1 MNPKTLT
8 AHFSNPF
15 DSLILGKQETEESNL
30 ITPLEILSKQF
41 GFNEFRFHQQQII
54 ESVLAKK
61 DTAVLMPTGGGKSL
75 CYQIPALIFDGL
87 TIVISPLIALMKDQ
101 VDGLR
106 LNGVAASFLNST
118 LSVSEQAEVISDIRS
133 QKLKI
138 LYIAPEK
145 IFINEQQFLNFLKPL
160 NISLFAIDEAHCISH
175 WGHDFR
181 PEYLQLAVLKKHFP
195 TVPIIALTATADELT
210 RKDILEKLNLQS
222 PKTFVSS
229 FNRANIYY
237 NVEPKRNWF
246 AYLLNYLNE
255 HKEDS
260 GIIYCL
266 SRASTESLADDLAEH
281 GFSAKPY
288 HAGLDKQTRDQHQ
301 ELFIKDK
308 VKIIVA
314 TIAFGLGIDKSN
326 VRYVF
331 HVDLPKNIESYYQE
345 TGRAGRDGIKSDAI
359 LFYGR
364 GDLVKLKRFCE
375 IENNQAQ
382 SRIMLEKL
390 NKLARLCE
398 TQTCRRKFMMNYF
411 GEEYPNYCGSCDVCL
426 SKYEKFDGTII
437 AQKAL
442 SAVARLDQRYGVNFV
457 IDFLRG
463 SKSEKIFD
471 WQMKLKT
478 YGVGAD
484 NSKDEWRQYLHDLIA
499 MGYLHQEE
507 GQYPILKL
515 TEKSKS
521 VLTGEEKV
529 MFVKTVTRT
538 EVAPKE
544 QPKEIELLSLLKL
557 LRNQLAE
564 SARVPAYLIFSDT
577 TLLELATYLPQ
588 NFSELKRISGFG
600 EIKLQ
605 RYGKTFLDEVLNYCK
620 KNNLKSRIVNKT
632 PKRQRK
638 STSFRTSEKIDTKM
652 ESLKLFKSGKSIPQI
667 AEARNLT
674 TSTIENHLAFYI
686 ESGEI
691 KINELVPPE
700 KQKEIEKALELH
712 GDLLLGV
719 LKNELGENFSYGE
732 IRAVINNLK
741 LES

>member
-1 MNPKTLT
+1 M
-8 AHFSNPF
+8 
-15 DSLILGKQETEESNL
+15 
-30 ITPLEILSKQF
+30 ITPKEILNKQF

-75 CYQIPALIFDGL
+75 CYQIPALLFDGL

-106 LNGVAASFLNST
+106 LNGVAAAFLNST
-118 LSVSEQAEVISDIRS
+118 LSANEQAQVMNNIRN
-133 QKLKI
+133 QQLKL
-138 LYIAPEK
+138 LFIAPEK

-160 NISLFAIDEAHCISH
+160 NVSLFAIDEAHCISQ

-195 TVPIIALTATADELT
+195 AVPIIALTATADELT

-222 PKTFVSS
+222 PKTFISS
-229 FNRANIYY
+229 FNRENIHYY
-237 NVEPKRNWF
+237 IEPKRNWF
-246 AYLLNYLNE
+246 EYLMKYLNE

-266 SRASTESLADDLAEH
+266 SRASTESLADDLTEN

-288 HAGLDKQTRDQHQ
+288 HAGLEKQLRDQHQ

-364 GDLVKLKRFCE
+364 GDLVKLKKFCE

-382 SRIMLEKL
+382 SKIMLDKL
-390 NKLARLCE
+390 NKMSRLCE

-426 SKYEKFDGTII
+426 SKYEKFDGTIV

-442 SAVARLDQRYGVNFV
+442 SSVARLDQRYGVNFV

-463 SKSEKIFD
+463 SKSEKILD

-484 NSKDEWRQYLHDLIA
+484 IGKEEWRQYLNDLIV
-499 MGYLHQEE
+499 MGYLDQEE
-507 GQYPILKL
+507 GQYPVLKL
-515 TEKSKS
+515 TGKSKL
-521 VLTGEEKV
+521 VLKGEEKV
-529 MFVKTVTRT
+529 MLVKSVTRK
-538 EVAPKE
+538 EVEQKE
-544 QPKEIELLSLLKL
+544 QHYEVELLSLLKI
-557 LRNQLAE
+557 LRNRLAE
-564 SARVPAYLIFSDT
+564 QAQVPAYIIFSDT
-577 TLLELATYLPQ
+577 TLIELAAYLPQ
-588 NFSELKRISGFG
+588 NFSELKKISGFG

-605 RYGKTFLDEVLNYCK
+605 RYGKVFLDVVLNYCK
-620 KNNLKSRIVNKT
+620 KNNLQSRILNKT

-638 STSFRTSEKIDTKM
+638 TGTSRLSEKSDTKM
-652 ESLKLFKSGKSIPQI
+652 ESFELFKSGKSVAEI
-667 AEARNLT
+667 AAIRNLAA
-674 TSTIENHLAFYI
+674 STIENHLAFYI
-686 ESGEI
+686 EKGKI
-691 KINELVPPE
+691 KVIELVSQE
-700 KQKEIEKALELH
+700 KIQQIEKAIQLH
-712 GDLLLGV
+712 GDLSLSV
-719 LKNELGENFSYGE
+719 LKNELGEEISYGE
-732 IRAVINNLK
+732 IRLVINHLK
-741 LES
+741 LGITDGKQ

>member
-1 MNPKTLT
+1 ML
-8 AHFSNPF
+8 
-15 DSLILGKQETEESNL
+15 
-30 ITPLEILSKQF
+30 TPLEVLNKQF

-75 CYQIPALIFDGL
+75 CYQIPALLFDGL

-118 LSVSEQAEVISDIRS
+118 LSANEQAQVLNDIRN
-133 QKLKI
+133 QQIKI

-160 NISLFAIDEAHCISH
+160 KISLFAIDEAHCISQ

-195 TVPIIALTATADELT
+195 DVPIIALTATADELT
-210 RKDILEKLNLQS
+210 RKDILEKLKLQS
-222 PKTFVSS
+222 PKTFISS
-229 FNRANIYY
+229 FNRENIHYY
-237 NVEPKRNWF
+237 IEPKRNWLP
-246 AYLLNYLNE
+246 YLLNYLKD

-266 SRASTESLADDLAEH
+266 SRASTESLADDLVEY

-288 HAGLDKQTRDQHQ
+288 HAGLEKQTRDQHQ

-345 TGRAGRDGIKSDAI
+345 TGRAGRDGIKSNAI

-364 GDLVKLKRFCE
+364 GDLVKLKKFCE
-375 IENNQAQ
+375 IENNPAQ
-382 SRIMLEKL
+382 SKIMLEKL
-390 NKLARLCE
+390 NKMARLCE

-463 SKSEKIFD
+463 SKSEKIMD
-471 WQMKLKT
+471 WQMQLKT

-484 NSKDEWRQYLHDLIA
+484 TGKEEWRQYLHDLIV

-507 GQYPILKL
+507 GQYPVLKL
-515 TEKSKS
+515 TEKSKA
-521 VLTGEEKV
+521 VLKGEEKV
-529 MFVKTVTRT
+529 TFVKTVARK
-538 EVAPKE
+538 EVEQKE
-544 QPKEIELLSLLKL
+544 QPYEVELFSLLKN
-557 LRNQLAE
+557 LRNRLAE
-564 SARVPAYLIFSDT
+564 EARVPAYVIFSDT

-588 NFSELKRISGFG
+588 DFSDLTKISGFG

-605 RYGKTFLDEVLNYCK
+605 RYGKVFLDEVVDFCK
-620 KNNLKSRIVNKT
+620 KNKLPSRIVNKF

-638 STSFRTSEKIDTKM
+638 GRSLRTSERSDTKL
-652 ESLKLFKSGKSIPQI
+652 ESFELFRRGKTI
-667 AEARNLT
+667 AEIAALRDLS
-674 TSTIENHLAFYI
+674 TSTIENHLAHYI

-691 KINELVPPE
+691 EINELVKPE
-700 KQKEIEKALELH
+700 KIEQIEQAIQLH

-719 LKNELGENFSYGE
+719 LKTELGENVSYGE
-732 IRAVINNLK
+732 IRAVINYLK
-741 LES
+741 LKNA

>member
-1 MNPKTLT
+1 MK
-8 AHFSNPF
+8 
-15 DSLILGKQETEESNL
+15 
-30 ITPLEILSKQF
+30 TPLEILNKQF
-41 GFNEFRFHQQQII
+41 GFNEFRFHQDQII

-75 CYQIPALIFDGL
+75 CYQIPALLFDGL

-118 LSVSEQAEVISDIRS
+118 LSVNEQAEVMSDIRN
-133 QKLKI
+133 QQIKI

-195 TVPIIALTATADELT
+195 DVPIIALTATADELT
-210 RKDILEKLNLQS
+210 RKDILEKLKLQS
-222 PKTFVSS
+222 PKIFISS
-229 FNRANIYY
+229 FNRENIHYY
-237 NVEPKRNWF
+237 VESKQNWF
-246 AYLLNYLNE
+246 PYLVDYLKK

-260 GIIYCL
+260 GIIYRL
-266 SRASTESLADDLAEH
+266 TRASTESLAVDLSEL

-288 HAGLDKQTRDQHQ
+288 HAGLEKQTRDLHQ

-326 VRYVF
+326 VRFVF

-359 LFYGR
+359 LFYSR
-364 GDLVKLKRFCE
+364 GDLVKLKKFCE
-375 IENNQAQ
+375 IENNPAQ
-382 SRIMLEKL
+382 SKIMLEKL
-390 NKLARLCE
+390 NKMARFCE

-426 SKYEKFDGTII
+426 SKYEKFDGTIV

-442 SAVARLDQRYGVNFV
+442 SAVARLDQMYGVNFV
-457 IDFLRG
+457 VDFLRG
-463 SKSEKIFD
+463 SKSEKILP
-471 WQMKLKT
+471 WQTKLKT
-478 YGVGAD
+478 YGVGSD
-484 NSKDEWRQYLHDLIA
+484 KSKDEWRQYLNDFIV
-499 MGYLHQEE
+499 MGYLLQEE

-515 TEKSKS
+515 TEKSRA
-521 VLTGEEKV
+521 VLKGEETV
-529 MFVKTVTRT
+529 ILVKTVTRK
-538 EVAPKE
+538 EAEHKE
-544 QPKEIELLSLLKL
+544 QPYEIELFSHLKN
-557 LRNQLAE
+557 LRNHLAE
-564 SARVPAYLIFSDT
+564 EARVPAYIIFSDT

-588 NFSELKRISGFG
+588 DFSELAKISGFG

-605 RYGKTFLDEVLNYCK
+605 RYGKVFLDEVVDYCR
-620 KNNLKSRIVNKT
+620 KSDLPSRVMNKF
-632 PKRQRK
+632 PKRLRK
-638 STSFRTSEKIDTKM
+638 PRSPRASERTDTKL
-652 ESLKLFKSGKSIPQI
+652 ESFELFRSGKSVTEI
-667 AEARNLT
+667 AAIRNLT
-674 TSTIENHLAFYI
+674 TSTIENHLAHYI
-686 ESGEI
+686 ETGEI
-691 KINELVPPE
+691 GINELVTPE
-700 KQKEIEKALELH
+700 KIGQIEKAIQLH
-712 GDLLLGV
+712 GDLLPGL
-719 LKNELGENFSYGE
+719 LKNELGENISYGE
-732 IRAVINNLK
+732 IRAVINYLK
-741 LES
+741 LKNA

>member
-1 MNPKTLT
+1 ML
-8 AHFSNPF
+8 
-15 DSLILGKQETEESNL
+15 
-30 ITPLEILSKQF
+30 TPLEVLNKQF

-75 CYQIPALIFDGL
+75 CYQIPALLFDGL

-118 LSVSEQAEVISDIRS
+118 LSANEQTQIMNDIRN
-133 QKLKI
+133 QQIKI

-160 NISLFAIDEAHCISH
+160 NISLFAIDEAHCISQ

-195 TVPIIALTATADELT
+195 GVPIIALTATADELT
-210 RKDILEKLNLQS
+210 RKDILEKLKLQS
-222 PKTFVSS
+222 PKIFISS
-229 FNRANIYY
+229 FNRENIHYY
-237 NVEPKRNWF
+237 IEPKRNWLP
-246 AYLLNYLNE
+246 YLLNYLKE
-255 HKEDS
+255 HKEES

-266 SRASTESLADDLAEH
+266 SRASTESLAHDLVEY

-288 HAGLDKQTRDQHQ
+288 HAGLEKQIRDQHQ

-364 GDLVKLKRFCE
+364 GDLVKLKKFCE
-375 IENNQAQ
+375 IENNPAQ
-382 SRIMLEKL
+382 SKIMLEKL
-390 NKLARLCE
+390 NKMARLCE

-442 SAVARLDQRYGVNFV
+442 SAVTRLDQRYGVNFV

-463 SKSEKIFD
+463 SKSEKIMD
-471 WQMKLKT
+471 WQMRLKT

-484 NSKDEWRQYLHDLIA
+484 TGKEEWRQYLNDLIV
-499 MGYLHQEE
+499 MGYLHQDE
-507 GQYPILKL
+507 GQYPVLKL
-515 TEKSKS
+515 TDKSKA
-521 VLTGEEKV
+521 VLKGEEKV
-529 MFVKTVTRT
+529 TFIKTVSRQ
-538 EVAPKE
+538 EVQQKE
-544 QPKEIELLSLLKL
+544 QPYEVELFSLLKN
-557 LRNQLAE
+557 LRNRLAE
-564 SARVPAYLIFSDT
+564 EARVPAYVIFSDT

-588 NFSELKRISGFG
+588 DISELTKISGFG
-600 EIKLQ
+600 EIKVQ
-605 RYGKTFLDEVLNYCK
+605 RYGKLFLDEVIDFCK
-620 KNNLKSRIVNKT
+620 KNKLPSRIMNKF

-638 STSFRTSEKIDTKM
+638 TRSPRASERSDTKL
-652 ESLKLFKSGKSIPQI
+652 ESFELFRSGKSIPEI
-667 AEARNLT
+667 ASLRNLS
-674 TSTIENHLAFYI
+674 TSTIENHLAHYI
-686 ESGEI
+686 ETGEI
-691 KINELVPPE
+691 EIKELVKPE
-700 KQKEIEKALELH
+700 KIEQIEKAIQLH

-719 LKNELGENFSYGE
+719 LKNELGENVSYGE
-732 IRAVINNLK
+732 IRAVISYLK
-741 LES
+741 LKG

>member
-1 MNPKTLT
+1 M
-8 AHFSNPF
+8 
-15 DSLILGKQETEESNL
+15 DQELNKSKM
-30 ITPLEILSKQF
+30 ITPLEVLNKQF
-41 GFNEFRFHQQQII
+41 GFDEFRFHQQQII

-75 CYQIPALIFDGL
+75 CYQIPALLFDGL

-106 LNGVAASFLNST
+106 LNGVAAAFLNST
-118 LSVSEQAEVISDIRS
+118 LSANEQAQVMNDIRN
-133 QKLKI
+133 QQIKL
-138 LYIAPEK
+138 LFIAPEK

-160 NISLFAIDEAHCISH
+160 NISLFAIDEAHCISQ

-195 TVPIIALTATADELT
+195 GVPIIALTATADELT

-222 PKTFVSS
+222 PKTFISS

-237 NVEPKRNWF
+237 YIEPKRNWF
-246 AYLLNYLNE
+246 AYLLNYLKK

-266 SRASTESLADDLAEH
+266 SRASTESLANDLTEN

-288 HAGLDKQTRDQHQ
+288 HAGLEKQLRDQHQ
-301 ELFIKDK
+301 DLFIKDK

-326 VRYVF
+326 VRFVF

-364 GDLVKLKRFCE
+364 GDLVKLKKFCE
-375 IENNQAQ
+375 IENNPAQ
-382 SRIMLEKL
+382 SKIMLEKL
-390 NKLARLCE
+390 NKMARLCE

-426 SKYEKFDGTII
+426 SKYEKFDGTIV

-463 SKSEKIFD
+463 SKSEKIMD
-471 WQMKLKT
+471 WQMQLKT
-478 YGVGAD
+478 YGVGSD
-484 NSKDEWRQYLHDLIA
+484 YSKEEWRQYLNDLIV

-515 TEKSKS
+515 TEKSKA
-521 VLTGEEKV
+521 VLKGEEKV
-529 MFVKTVTRT
+529 MLIKTVVRK
-538 EVAPKE
+538 EVEHKE
-544 QPKEIELLSLLKL
+544 LHYEVELLSLLKN
-557 LRNQLAE
+557 LRNRFAE
-564 SARVPAYLIFSDT
+564 SAHVPAYLIFSDT
-577 TLLELATYLPQ
+577 TLIELAMYLPQ
-588 NFSELKRISGFG
+588 NFSELKKISGFG

-605 RYGKTFLDEVLNYCK
+605 RYGKTFLDVVLNYCK
-620 KNNLKSRIVNKT
+620 KNNLQSRIQDKT

-638 STSFRTSEKIDTKM
+638 TGSVRSSEKSDTKM
-652 ESLKLFKSGKSIPQI
+652 ESFELFKSGKSVTEI
-667 AEARNLT
+667 AAFRNLT
-674 TSTIENHLAFYI
+674 ASTIENHLAFFV
-686 ESGEI
+686 EI
-691 KINELVPPE
+691 GKIKVNELVTPE
-700 KQKEIEKALELH
+700 KMGQIEKAIHLH
-712 GDLLLGV
+712 GDLSLGV
-719 LKNELGENFSYGE
+719 LKNELGEDISYGE
-732 IRAVINNLK
+732 IRAVINYLK
-741 LES
+741 LGFGN

>member
-1 MNPKTLT
+1 M
-8 AHFSNPF
+8 S
-15 DSLILGKQETEESNL
+15 
-30 ITPLEILSKQF
+30 TPLDVLNKQF
-41 GFNEFRFHQQQII
+41 GFSEFRFHQQKII

-75 CYQIPALIFDGL
+75 CYQIPALLFDGL

-118 LSVSEQAEVISDIRS
+118 LSVNEQAQVMNDIRN
-133 QKLKI
+133 QQIKI

-160 NISLFAIDEAHCISH
+160 NISLFAIDEAHCISQ

-195 TVPIIALTATADELT
+195 EVPIIALTATADELT
-210 RKDILEKLNLQS
+210 RKDILEKLKLQS
-222 PKTFVSS
+222 PKIFISS
-229 FNRANIYY
+229 FNRENIHYY
-237 NVEPKRNWF
+237 IEPKRNWLP
-246 AYLLNYLNE
+246 YLLNYLKE

-266 SRASTESLADDLAEH
+266 SRASTESLADDLMEY

-288 HAGLDKQTRDQHQ
+288 HAGLEKQQRDLHQ
-301 ELFIKDK
+301 DLFIKDK

-364 GDLVKLKRFCE
+364 GDLVKLKKFCE
-375 IENNQAQ
+375 IENNPAQ
-382 SRIMLEKL
+382 SKIMLEKL
-390 NKLARLCE
+390 NKMARLCE

-411 GEEYPNYCGSCDVCL
+411 GEEYPDYCGSCDVCL

-463 SKSEKIFD
+463 SKSEKIMD
-471 WQMKLKT
+471 WQMQLKT

-484 NSKDEWRQYLHDLIA
+484 TGKEEWRQYLNDLIV

-507 GQYPILKL
+507 GQYPVLKL
-515 TEKSKS
+515 TEKSRA
-521 VLTGEEKV
+521 VLKGEEKV
-529 MFVKTVTRT
+529 TFVKTITRK
-538 EVAPKE
+538 EVEQKE
-544 QPKEIELLSLLKL
+544 LPYEVELFSLLKI
-557 LRNQLAE
+557 LRNRLAE
-564 SARVPAYLIFSDT
+564 EARVPSYIIFSDT

-588 NFSELKRISGFG
+588 DFSELTKISGFG

-605 RYGKTFLDEVLNYCK
+605 RYGKMFLDEVVDFCK
-620 KNNLKSRIVNKT
+620 KNKLPSRIMNKF

-638 STSFRTSEKIDTKM
+638 TRSPRTSERSDTKL
-652 ESLKLFKSGKSIPQI
+652 ESFELFRSGKSITEI
-667 AEARNLT
+667 ATLRNLSA
-674 TSTIENHLAFYI
+674 STIENHLAHYI

-691 KINELVPPE
+691 EIDELVTPE
-700 KQKEIEKALELH
+700 KIEQIEKAIQLH
-712 GDLLLGV
+712 GDLSLGV
-719 LKNELGENFSYGE
+719 LKNELGEDVSYGE
-732 IRAVINNLK
+732 IRAVISFIK
-741 LES
+741 LNGSK

>member
-1 MNPKTLT
+1 M
-8 AHFSNPF
+8 
-15 DSLILGKQETEESNL
+15 
-30 ITPLEILSKQF
+30 ITPKEILNKQF

-75 CYQIPALIFDGL
+75 CYQIPALLFDGL

-106 LNGVAASFLNST
+106 LNGVAAAFLNST
-118 LSVSEQAEVISDIRS
+118 LSANEQAQVMNDIRN
-133 QKLKI
+133 QQLKL
-138 LYIAPEK
+138 LFIAPEK

-160 NISLFAIDEAHCISH
+160 NVSLFAIDEAHCISQ

-181 PEYLQLAVLKKHFP
+181 PEYLQLAVLKKYFP
-195 TVPIIALTATADELT
+195 AVPIIALTATADELT

-222 PKTFVSS
+222 PKTFISS
-229 FNRANIYY
+229 FNRENIHYY
-237 NVEPKRNWF
+237 IEPKRNWF
-246 AYLLNYLNE
+246 AYLLKYLNE

-266 SRASTESLADDLAEH
+266 SRASTESLADDLIEN

-288 HAGLDKQTRDQHQ
+288 HAGLEKQLRDQHQ

-345 TGRAGRDGIKSDAI
+345 TGRAGRDAIKSDAI

-375 IENNQAQ
+375 IENNPAQ
-382 SRIMLEKL
+382 SKIMLDKL
-390 NKLARLCE
+390 NKMSRLCE

-426 SKYEKFDGTII
+426 SKYEKFDGTIV

-442 SAVARLDQRYGVNFV
+442 STVARLDQRYGVNFV

-463 SKSEKIFD
+463 SKSEKILD

-484 NSKDEWRQYLHDLIA
+484 IGKEEWRQYLNDLIV
-499 MGYLHQEE
+499 MGYLDQEE
-507 GQYPILKL
+507 GQYPVLKL
-515 TEKSKS
+515 TGKSKL
-521 VLTGEEKV
+521 VLKGEEKV
-529 MFVKTVTRT
+529 MLVKSVTRK
-538 EVAPKE
+538 EVEQKE
-544 QPKEIELLSLLKL
+544 QHYEVELLSLLKI
-557 LRNQLAE
+557 LRNRLAE
-564 SARVPAYLIFSDT
+564 QAQVPAYIIFSDT
-577 TLLELATYLPQ
+577 TLIELAAYLPQ
-588 NFSELKRISGFG
+588 NFSELKKISGFG

-605 RYGKTFLDEVLNYCK
+605 RYGKVFLDVVLNYCK
-620 KNNLKSRIVNKT
+620 KNNLQSRILNKT

-638 STSFRTSEKIDTKM
+638 TGASRSSEKSDTKM
-652 ESLKLFKSGKSIPQI
+652 ESLELFKSGKSVAEI
-667 AEARNLT
+667 AAIRNLAA
-674 TSTIENHLAFYI
+674 STIENHLAFYI
-686 ESGEI
+686 EKGKI
-691 KINELVPPE
+691 KVIELVSQE
-700 KQKEIEKALELH
+700 KIQQIEKAIQLH
-712 GDLLLGV
+712 GDLSLSV
-719 LKNELGENFSYGE
+719 LKNELGEEISYGE
-732 IRAVINNLK
+732 IRLVINHLK
-741 LES
+741 LGITDGKQ

>member
-1 MNPKTLT
+1 ML
-8 AHFSNPF
+8 
-15 DSLILGKQETEESNL
+15 
-30 ITPLEILSKQF
+30 TPLEVLNKQF
-41 GFNEFRFHQQQII
+41 GYNEFRFHQQQII

-75 CYQIPALIFDGL
+75 CYQIPALLFDGL

-106 LNGVAASFLNST
+106 LNGVNAAFLNST
-118 LSVSEQAEVISDIRS
+118 LSANEQTQIINDIRN
-133 QKLKI
+133 KHIKI

-160 NISLFAIDEAHCISH
+160 NISLFAIDEAHCISQ

-195 TVPIIALTATADELT
+195 DVPIIALTATADELT
-210 RKDILEKLNLQS
+210 RKDILEKLKLRS
-222 PKTFVSS
+222 PRTFISS
-229 FNRANIYY
+229 FNRENIHYY
-237 NVEPKRNWF
+237 IEPKRNWLN
-246 AYLLNYLNE
+246 YLLNYLNE

-266 SRASTESLADDLAEH
+266 SRASTETLADDLVNY

-288 HAGLDKQTRDQHQ
+288 HAGLEKQIRDEHQ

-359 LFYGR
+359 LFFGR
-364 GDLVKLKRFCE
+364 GDLVKLKKFCE
-375 IENNQAQ
+375 IENNPAQ
-382 SRIMLEKL
+382 SKIMLQKL
-390 NKLARLCE
+390 NKMAQLCE
-398 TQTCRRKFMMNYF
+398 TQTCRRKFLMNYF

-463 SKSEKIFD
+463 SKSEKITD
-471 WQMKLKT
+471 WQMQLKT

-484 NSKDEWRQYLHDLIA
+484 TGKDDWRQYFNDLIV
-499 MGYLHQEE
+499 MGYLRQEE
-507 GQYPILKL
+507 GQFPVLKL
-515 TEKSKS
+515 TEKSKA
-521 VLTGEEKV
+521 VLKGEEKV
-529 MFVKTVTRT
+529 MFVKTVERKAA
-538 EVAPKE
+538 EQKE
-544 QPKEIELLSLLKL
+544 QPHEVELLSLLKN
-557 LRNQLAE
+557 LRNRLAE
-564 SARVPAYLIFSDT
+564 EARVPAYIIFSDT
-577 TLLELATYLPQ
+577 TLLELATYLPLD
-588 NFSELKRISGFG
+588 FSELKKISGFG

-605 RYGKTFLDEVLNYCK
+605 RYGKMFLKEVVDYCK
-620 KNNLKSRIVNKT
+620 KNNLSSRIQNKS

-638 STSFRTSEKIDTKM
+638 ARASLASQRADTKL
-652 ESLKLFKSGKSIPQI
+652 ESFELFKSGKSINDI
-667 AEARNLT
+667 AASRNLT
-674 TSTIENHLAFYI
+674 VSTIENHLAHYI
-686 ESGEI
+686 TTGELS
-691 KINELVPPE
+691 INQLVPPE
-700 KQKEIEKALELH
+700 KIKQIEKAIQLH
-712 GDLLLGV
+712 GDLLTGL

-732 IRAVINNLK
+732 IRAVINHLK
-741 LES
+741 QNENFK

>member
-1 MNPKTLT
+1 M
-8 AHFSNPF
+8 
-15 DSLILGKQETEESNL
+15 DQELNKSKM
-30 ITPLEILSKQF
+30 ITPLEVLNKQF
-41 GFNEFRFHQQQII
+41 GFDEFRFHQQQII

-75 CYQIPALIFDGL
+75 CYQIPALLFDGL

-106 LNGVAASFLNST
+106 LNGVAAAFLNST
-118 LSVSEQAEVISDIRS
+118 LSANEHTQVMNDIRN
-133 QKLKI
+133 QQIKL
-138 LYIAPEK
+138 LFIAPEK

-160 NISLFAIDEAHCISH
+160 NISLFAIDEAHCISQ

-181 PEYLQLAVLKKHFP
+181 PEYLQLAVLKKYFP
-195 TVPIIALTATADELT
+195 KVPIIALTATADELT

-222 PKTFVSS
+222 PKTFISS

-237 NVEPKRNWF
+237 YIEPKRNWF
-246 AYLLNYLNE
+246 AYLLNYLKK

-266 SRASTESLADDLAEH
+266 SRASTESLANDLTEN

-288 HAGLDKQTRDQHQ
+288 HAGLEKQLRDQHQ
-301 ELFIKDK
+301 DLFIKDK

-364 GDLVKLKRFCE
+364 GDLLKLKKFCE
-375 IENNQAQ
+375 IENNPAQ
-382 SRIMLEKL
+382 SKIMLEKL
-390 NKLARLCE
+390 NKMARLCE

-426 SKYEKFDGTII
+426 SKYEKFDGTIV

-463 SKSEKIFD
+463 SKSEKIMD
-471 WQMKLKT
+471 WQMQLKT
-478 YGVGAD
+478 YGVGSD
-484 NSKDEWRQYLHDLIA
+484 YSKDEWRQYLNDLIV

-515 TEKSKS
+515 TEKSKA
-521 VLTGEEKV
+521 VLKGEENV
-529 MFVKTVTRT
+529 MLIKTVVRK
-538 EVAPKE
+538 EVEHKE
-544 QPKEIELLSLLKL
+544 LHYEVELLSLLKN
-557 LRNQLAE
+557 LRNRFAE
-564 SARVPAYLIFSDT
+564 SAHVPAYLIFSDT
-577 TLLELATYLPQ
+577 TLIELAMYLPQ
-588 NFSELKRISGFG
+588 NFSELKKISGFG

-605 RYGKTFLDEVLNYCK
+605 RYGKTFLDVVLNYCK
-620 KNNLKSRIVNKT
+620 KNNLQSRIQDKT

-638 STSFRTSEKIDTKM
+638 TGSVRSAEKPDTKM
-652 ESLKLFKSGKSIPQI
+652 ESFELFKSGKSVAEI
-667 AEARNLT
+667 AVLRNLVA
-674 TSTIENHLAFYI
+674 STIENHLAFYV
-686 ESGEI
+686 EMG
-691 KINELVPPE
+691 KITVDELVTPE
-700 KQKEIEKALELH
+700 KMGQIEKAIQLH
-712 GDLLLGV
+712 GDLSLGV
-719 LKNELGENFSYGE
+719 LKNELGEDISYGE
-732 IRAVINNLK
+732 IRAVINYLK
-741 LES
+741 LGFGN

>member
-1 MNPKTLT
+1 M
-8 AHFSNPF
+8 
-15 DSLILGKQETEESNL
+15 DQELNKSKM
-30 ITPLEILSKQF
+30 ITPLEVLNKQF
-41 GFNEFRFHQQQII
+41 GFDEFRFHQQQII

-75 CYQIPALIFDGL
+75 CYQIPALLFDGL

-106 LNGVAASFLNST
+106 LNGVAAAFLNST
-118 LSVSEQAEVISDIRS
+118 LSANEQAQVMNDIRN
-133 QKLKI
+133 QQIKL
-138 LYIAPEK
+138 LFIAPEK

-160 NISLFAIDEAHCISH
+160 NISLFAIDEAHCISQ

-195 TVPIIALTATADELT
+195 GVPIIALTATADELT

-222 PKTFVSS
+222 PKTFISS

-237 NVEPKRNWF
+237 YIEPKRNWF
-246 AYLLNYLNE
+246 AYLLNYLKK

-266 SRASTESLADDLAEH
+266 SRASTESLANDLTEN

-288 HAGLDKQTRDQHQ
+288 HAGLEKQLRDQHQ
-301 ELFIKDK
+301 DLFIKDK

-326 VRYVF
+326 VRFVF

-364 GDLVKLKRFCE
+364 GDLVKLKKFCE
-375 IENNQAQ
+375 IENNPAQ
-382 SRIMLEKL
+382 SKIMLEKL
-390 NKLARLCE
+390 NKMARLCE

-426 SKYEKFDGTII
+426 SKYEKFDGTIV

-463 SKSEKIFD
+463 SKSEKIMD
-471 WQMKLKT
+471 WQMQLKT
-478 YGVGAD
+478 YGVGSD
-484 NSKDEWRQYLHDLIA
+484 YSKDEWRQYLNDLIV

-515 TEKSKS
+515 TEKSKA
-521 VLTGEEKV
+521 VLKGEEKV
-529 MFVKTVTRT
+529 MLIKTVVRK
-538 EVAPKE
+538 EVEHKE
-544 QPKEIELLSLLKL
+544 LHYEVELLSLLKN
-557 LRNQLAE
+557 LRNRFAE
-564 SARVPAYLIFSDT
+564 SAHVPAYLIFSDT
-577 TLLELATYLPQ
+577 TLIELAMYLPQ
-588 NFSELKRISGFG
+588 NFSELKKISGFG

-605 RYGKTFLDEVLNYCK
+605 RYGKTFLDVVLNYCK
-620 KNNLKSRIVNKT
+620 KNNLQSRIQDKT

-638 STSFRTSEKIDTKM
+638 TGSVRSSEKSDTKM
-652 ESLKLFKSGKSIPQI
+652 ESFELFKSGKSVTEI
-667 AEARNLT
+667 AAFRNLT
-674 TSTIENHLAFYI
+674 ASTIENHLAFFV
-686 ESGEI
+686 EI
-691 KINELVPPE
+691 GKIKVNELVTPE
-700 KQKEIEKALELH
+700 KMGQIEKAIHLH
-712 GDLLLGV
+712 GDLSLGV
-719 LKNELGENFSYGE
+719 LKNELGEDISYGE
-732 IRAVINNLK
+732 IRAVINYLK
-741 LES
+741 LGFGN

>member
-1 MNPKTLT
+1 MKT
-8 AHFSNPF
+8 P
-15 DSLILGKQETEESNL
+15 I
-30 ITPLEILSKQF
+30 EILNKQF
-41 GFNEFRFHQQQII
+41 GFKEFRFHQQQII
-54 ESVLAKK
+54 ETVLAKK

-75 CYQIPALIFDGL
+75 CYQIPALLFDGL

-106 LNGVAASFLNST
+106 LYGVAAAFLNST
-118 LSVSEQAEVISDIRS
+118 LSANEHAQVMNDIRN
-133 QKLKI
+133 QQIKL
-138 LYIAPEK
+138 LFIAPEK

-160 NISLFAIDEAHCISH
+160 NISLFAIDEAHCISQ

-195 TVPIIALTATADELT
+195 AVPIIALTATADELT

-222 PKTFVSS
+222 PKTFISS
-229 FNRANIYY
+229 FNRENIHYY
-237 NVEPKRNWF
+237 IEPKRNWF
-246 AYLLNYLNE
+246 AYLLNYLKD

-266 SRASTESLADDLAEH
+266 SRASTERLAEDLTEN

-288 HAGLDKQTRDQHQ
+288 HAGLEKQIRDLHQ

-345 TGRAGRDGIKSDAI
+345 TGRAGRDQIKSDAI

-375 IENNQAQ
+375 IENNPAQ
-382 SRIMLEKL
+382 SKIMLDKL
-390 NKLARLCE
+390 NKMARLCE

-426 SKYEKFDGTII
+426 SKYEKFDGTIV

-442 SAVARLDQRYGVNFV
+442 SAVSRLDQRYGVNFV

-484 NSKDEWRQYLHDLIA
+484 VSKEEWRQYLNDLIV

-507 GQYPILKL
+507 GQYPVLKL
-515 TEKSKS
+515 TERSKA
-521 VLTGEEKV
+521 VLKGEEKV
-529 MFVKTVTRT
+529 MLVKSVTRK
-538 EVAPKE
+538 EVEHKE
-544 QPKEIELLSLLKL
+544 QPYEVELLSLLKI
-557 LRNQLAE
+557 LRNRLAE
-564 SARVPAYLIFSDT
+564 QAQVPAYIIFSDT
-577 TLLELATYLPQ
+577 TLIELAAYLPQ
-588 NFSELKRISGFG
+588 NMSELEKISGFG

-605 RYGKTFLDEVLNYCK
+605 RYGKVFLDEVLNYSK
-620 KNNLKSRIVNKT
+620 KNNLQSRIMNKT

-638 STSFRTSEKIDTKM
+638 AGTSRSPQNSDTKL
-652 ESLKLFKSGKSIPQI
+652 ESLELFKSGKSVAEI
-667 AEARNLT
+667 AALRNLAA
-674 TSTIENHLAFYI
+674 STIESHLTFFI
-686 ESGEI
+686 DVG
-691 KINELVPPE
+691 KLKVNELVSKE
-700 KQKEIEKALELH
+700 KMQRIEKAIQLH
-712 GDLLLGV
+712 GDLSLTT
-719 LKNELGENFSYGE
+719 LKNELDETISYGE
-732 IRAVINNLK
+732 IRAVISHLK
-741 LES
+741 LGIPLKLDRLDS

>member
-1 MNPKTLT
+1 M
-8 AHFSNPF
+8 
-15 DSLILGKQETEESNL
+15 
-30 ITPLEILSKQF
+30 ITPKEILNKQF

-75 CYQIPALIFDGL
+75 CYQIPALLFDGL

-106 LNGVAASFLNST
+106 LNGVAAAFLNST
-118 LSVSEQAEVISDIRS
+118 LSANEQAQVMNNIRN
-133 QKLKI
+133 QQLKL
-138 LYIAPEK
+138 LFIAPEK

-160 NISLFAIDEAHCISH
+160 NVSLFAIDEAHCISQ

-195 TVPIIALTATADELT
+195 AVPIIALTATADELT

-222 PKTFVSS
+222 PKTFISS
-229 FNRANIYY
+229 FNRENIHYY
-237 NVEPKRNWF
+237 IEPKRNWF
-246 AYLLNYLNE
+246 AYLLKYLNE

-266 SRASTESLADDLAEH
+266 SRASTESLADDLTEN

-288 HAGLDKQTRDQHQ
+288 HAGLEKQLRDQHQ

-345 TGRAGRDGIKSDAI
+345 TGRAGRDAIKSDAI

-364 GDLVKLKRFCE
+364 GDLVKLKKFCE
-375 IENNQAQ
+375 IENNPAQ
-382 SRIMLEKL
+382 SKIMLDKL
-390 NKLARLCE
+390 NKMSRLCE

-426 SKYEKFDGTII
+426 SKYEKFDGTIV

-442 SAVARLDQRYGVNFV
+442 STVARLDQRYGVNFV

-463 SKSEKIFD
+463 SKSEKILD

-484 NSKDEWRQYLHDLIA
+484 IGKEEWRQYLNDLIV
-499 MGYLHQEE
+499 MGYLDQEK
-507 GQYPILKL
+507 GQYPVLKL
-515 TEKSKS
+515 TGKSKL
-521 VLTGEEKV
+521 VLKGEEKV
-529 MFVKTVTRT
+529 ILVKSVTRK
-538 EVAPKE
+538 EVEQKE
-544 QPKEIELLSLLKL
+544 QHYEVELLSLLKI
-557 LRNQLAE
+557 LRNRLAE
-564 SARVPAYLIFSDT
+564 QAQVPAYIIFSDT
-577 TLLELATYLPQ
+577 TLIELAEYLPQ
-588 NFSELKRISGFG
+588 NFSELKKISGFG

-605 RYGKTFLDEVLNYCK
+605 RYGKVFLDVVLNYCK
-620 KNNLKSRIVNKT
+620 KNNLQSRILNKT

-638 STSFRTSEKIDTKM
+638 TGASRSPEKSETKM
-652 ESLKLFKSGKSIPQI
+652 ETFELFKSGKSVAEI
-667 AEARNLT
+667 AAIRNLAA
-674 TSTIENHLAFYI
+674 STIENHLAFYI
-686 ESGEI
+686 EKGKI
-691 KINELVPPE
+691 KVIELVSQE
-700 KQKEIEKALELH
+700 KIQQIEKAIQLH
-712 GDLLLGV
+712 GDLSLSV
-719 LKNELGENFSYGE
+719 LKNELGEKISYGE
-732 IRAVINNLK
+732 IRLVINHLK
-741 LES
+741 LGITDGKQ

>member
-1 MNPKTLT
+1 M
-8 AHFSNPF
+8 
-15 DSLILGKQETEESNL
+15 
-30 ITPLEILSKQF
+30 ITPLEVLNKQF
-41 GFNEFRFHQQQII
+41 GFDEFRFHQQQII

-75 CYQIPALIFDGL
+75 CYQIPALLFDGL

-106 LNGVAASFLNST
+106 LNGVAAAFLNST
-118 LSVSEQAEVISDIRS
+118 LSANEQAQVMNDIRN
-133 QKLKI
+133 QQIKL
-138 LYIAPEK
+138 LFIAPEK

-160 NISLFAIDEAHCISH
+160 NISLFAIDEAHCISQ

-195 TVPIIALTATADELT
+195 GVPIIALTATADELT

-222 PKTFVSS
+222 PKTFISS

-237 NVEPKRNWF
+237 YIEPKRNWF
-246 AYLLNYLNE
+246 AYLLNYLKK

-266 SRASTESLADDLAEH
+266 SRASTESLANDLTEN

-288 HAGLDKQTRDQHQ
+288 HAGLEKQLRDQHQ
-301 ELFIKDK
+301 DLFIKDK

-326 VRYVF
+326 VRFVF

-364 GDLVKLKRFCE
+364 GDLVKLKKFCE
-375 IENNQAQ
+375 IENNPAQ
-382 SRIMLEKL
+382 SKIMLEKL
-390 NKLARLCE
+390 NKMARLCE

-426 SKYEKFDGTII
+426 SKYEKFDGTIV

-463 SKSEKIFD
+463 SKSEKIMD
-471 WQMKLKT
+471 WQMQLKT
-478 YGVGAD
+478 YGVGSD
-484 NSKDEWRQYLHDLIA
+484 YSKEEWRQYLNDLIV

-515 TEKSKS
+515 TEKSKA
-521 VLTGEEKV
+521 VLKGEEKV
-529 MFVKTVTRT
+529 MLIKTVVRK
-538 EVAPKE
+538 EVEHKE
-544 QPKEIELLSLLKL
+544 LHYEVELLSLLKN
-557 LRNQLAE
+557 LRNRFAE
-564 SARVPAYLIFSDT
+564 SAHVPAYLIFSDT
-577 TLLELATYLPQ
+577 TLIELAMYLPQ
-588 NFSELKRISGFG
+588 NFSELKKISGFG

-605 RYGKTFLDEVLNYCK
+605 RYGKTFLDVVLNYCK
-620 KNNLKSRIVNKT
+620 KNNLQSRIQDKT

-638 STSFRTSEKIDTKM
+638 TGSVRSSEKSDTKM
-652 ESLKLFKSGKSIPQI
+652 ESFELFKSGKSVTEI
-667 AEARNLT
+667 AAFRNLT
-674 TSTIENHLAFYI
+674 ASTIENHLAFFV
-686 ESGEI
+686 EI
-691 KINELVPPE
+691 GKIKVNELVTPE
-700 KQKEIEKALELH
+700 KMGQIEKAIHLH
-712 GDLLLGV
+712 GDLSLGV
-719 LKNELGENFSYGE
+719 LKNELGEDISYGE
-732 IRAVINNLK
+732 IRAVINYLK
-741 LES
+741 LGFGN

>member
-1 MNPKTLT
+1 ML
-8 AHFSNPF
+8 
-15 DSLILGKQETEESNL
+15 
-30 ITPLEILSKQF
+30 TPLEVLNKQF

-75 CYQIPALIFDGL
+75 CYQIPALLFDGL

-118 LSVSEQAEVISDIRS
+118 LSANEQAQVMNDIRN
-133 QKLKI
+133 QQIKL
-138 LYIAPEK
+138 LFIAPEK

-160 NISLFAIDEAHCISH
+160 NISLFAIDEAHCISQ

-195 TVPIIALTATADELT
+195 AVPIIALTATADELT

-222 PKTFVSS
+222 PKTFISS
-229 FNRANIYY
+229 FNRENIHYY
-237 NVEPKRNWF
+237 IEPKRNWLP
-246 AYLLNYLNE
+246 YLLNYLKK

-266 SRASTESLADDLAEH
+266 SRASTESLADDLTEN

-288 HAGLDKQTRDQHQ
+288 HAGLEKQQRDQHQ

-326 VRYVF
+326 VRFVF

-364 GDLVKLKRFCE
+364 GDLVKLKKFCE
-375 IENNQAQ
+375 IEDNPAQ
-382 SRIMLEKL
+382 SKIMLDKL
-390 NKLARLCE
+390 NKMARLCE

-426 SKYEKFDGTII
+426 SNYEKFDGTIV

-463 SKSEKIFD
+463 SKSEKIMD
-471 WQMKLKT
+471 WQMQLKT

-484 NSKDEWRQYLHDLIA
+484 TGKDEWRQYLNDLIV

-507 GQYPILKL
+507 GQYPVLKL
-515 TEKSKS
+515 TEKSKA
-521 VLTGEEKV
+521 VLKGEEKV
-529 MFVKTVTRT
+529 MLIKSVTRK
-538 EVAPKE
+538 EVEQKE
-544 QPKEIELLSLLKL
+544 QPYEVELLSQLKI
-557 LRNQLAE
+557 LRNRLADE
-564 SARVPAYLIFSDT
+564 ARVPAYIIFSDT
-577 TLLELATYLPQ
+577 TLIELAAYLPQ
-588 NFSELKRISGFG
+588 DFSGLKKISGFG

-605 RYGKTFLDEVLNYCK
+605 RYGKVFLDVVMNYCR
-620 KNNLKSRIVNKT
+620 KNNLQSRMINKA

-638 STSFRTSEKIDTKM
+638 SGSSRSSDKPDTKM
-652 ESLKLFKSGKSIPQI
+652 ESFELFKSGKTVAEI
-667 AEARNLT
+667 ASLRNLT
-674 TSTIENHLAFYI
+674 SSTIENHLAFYI
-686 ESGEI
+686 EEGKI
-691 KINELVPPE
+691 KVTELVTTE
-700 KQKEIEKALELH
+700 KIEQIEKAIQLH
-712 GDLLLGV
+712 GDLSLGV
-719 LKNELGENFSYGE
+719 LKNELGENISYGE
-732 IRAVINNLK
+732 IRAVINHLK
-741 LES
+741 LGGFERL

>member
-1 MNPKTLT
+1 ML
-8 AHFSNPF
+8 
-15 DSLILGKQETEESNL
+15 
-30 ITPLEILSKQF
+30 TPLEVLNKQF

-54 ESVLAKK
+54 DSVLAKK

-75 CYQIPALIFDGL
+75 CYQIPALLFDGL

-106 LNGVAASFLNST
+106 LNGVAAAFLNST
-118 LSVSEQAEVISDIRS
+118 LSANEQTQVMNDIRN
-133 QKLKI
+133 QQIKI

-160 NISLFAIDEAHCISH
+160 NISLFAIDEAHCISQ

-195 TVPIIALTATADELT
+195 DVPIIALTATADELT
-210 RKDILEKLNLQS
+210 RKDILEKLKLQS
-222 PKTFVSS
+222 PKTFISS
-229 FNRANIYY
+229 FNRENIHYY
-237 NVEPKRNWF
+237 IEPKRNWLP
-246 AYLLNYLNE
+246 YLLNYLKV

-266 SRASTESLADDLAEH
+266 SRASTESLADDLVEY

-288 HAGLDKQTRDQHQ
+288 HAGLEKQIRDQHQ

-364 GDLVKLKRFCE
+364 GDLVKLKKFCE
-375 IENNQAQ
+375 IENNPAQ
-382 SRIMLEKL
+382 SKIMLEKL
-390 NKLARLCE
+390 NKMARLCE

-463 SKSEKIFD
+463 SKSEKIMD
-471 WQMKLKT
+471 WQMQLKT
-478 YGVGAD
+478 YGVGSD
-484 NSKDEWRQYLHDLIA
+484 TGKEEWRQYLNDLIV

-515 TEKSKS
+515 TEKSKA
-521 VLTGEEKV
+521 VLKGEEKV
-529 MFVKTVTRT
+529 TFVKTIARK
-538 EVAPKE
+538 EVEQKE
-544 QPKEIELLSLLKL
+544 LPYEVELLSQLKN
-557 LRNQLAE
+557 LRNRLAE
-564 SARVPAYLIFSDT
+564 AARVPAYIIFSDT
-577 TLLELATYLPQ
+577 TLLELATYLPLD
-588 NFSELKRISGFG
+588 FSELKKISGFG

-605 RYGKTFLDEVLNYCK
+605 RFGKVFLDEVNDFCK
-620 KNNLKSRIVNKT
+620 KNKLSSRITDKF
-632 PKRQRK
+632 PKRIRK
-638 STSFRTSEKIDTKM
+638 AASSRTSERSDTKL
-652 ESLKLFKSGKSIPQI
+652 ESFELFKSGKSIPEI
-667 AEARNLT
+667 AVVRSLS
-674 TSTIENHLAFYI
+674 TSTIENHLAHYI
-686 ESGEI
+686 DTGEI
-691 KINELVPPE
+691 GINELVTKE
-700 KQKEIEKALELH
+700 KIELIEKAIQLH
-712 GDLLLGV
+712 GHLLLSN
-719 LKNELGENFSYGE
+719 LKNALGETISYGE
-732 IRAVINNLK
+732 IRAVINHLK
-741 LES
+741 LDFH

>member
-1 MNPKTLT
+1 MK
-8 AHFSNPF
+8 
-15 DSLILGKQETEESNL
+15 
-30 ITPLEILSKQF
+30 TPLEILNKQF
-41 GFNEFRFHQQQII
+41 GFKEFRFHQQQII

-75 CYQIPALIFDGL
+75 CYQIPALLFDGL

-118 LSVSEQAEVISDIRS
+118 LSPNEQTEVINDIRN
-133 QKLKI
+133 QQIKL

-195 TVPIIALTATADELT
+195 DVPIIALTATADELT
-210 RKDILEKLNLQS
+210 RKDILEKLKLHA
-222 PKTFVSS
+222 PKVFISS
-229 FNRANIYY
+229 FNRENIYY
-237 NVEPKRNWF
+237 YIEPKKDWF
-246 AYLLNYLNE
+246 PYLINYLRK

-266 SRASTESLADDLAEH
+266 SRASTESLAEDLREQ

-288 HAGLDKQTRDQHQ
+288 HAGLEKQQRDLHQ

-326 VRYVF
+326 VRFVF

-345 TGRAGRDGIKSDAI
+345 TGRAGRDGIQSDAI

-364 GDLVKLKRFCE
+364 GDLVKLKKFCE
-375 IENNQAQ
+375 IENNPAQ
-382 SRIMLEKL
+382 SKIMLEKL
-390 NKLARLCE
+390 NKMARLCE

-426 SKYEKFDGTII
+426 SNYEKFDGTIV

-463 SKSEKIFD
+463 SKSEKIME
-471 WQMKLKT
+471 WQMQLKT

-484 NSKDEWRQYLHDLIA
+484 IGKEEWRQYLHDLIVL
-499 MGYLHQEE
+499 GYLDQEE

-515 TEKSKS
+515 TNKSKA
-521 VLTGEEKV
+521 VLKGEEKV
-529 MFVKTVTRT
+529 TLVKSVTRK
-538 EVAPKE
+538 EVEKKE
-544 QPKEIELLSLLKL
+544 EPHEVDLLSSLKA
-557 LRNQLAE
+557 LRNRLAE
-564 SARVPAYLIFSDT
+564 EARVPAYIIFSDI
-577 TLLELATYLPQ
+577 TLIELATYLPQ
-588 NFSELKRISGFG
+588 NYSELKKISGFG

-605 RYGKTFLDEVLNYCK
+605 RYGKQFLDVVLIYCK
-620 KNNLKSRIVNKT
+620 QNKLQSRMTNKT

-638 STSFRTSEKIDTKM
+638 TGSSRTTEKSDTRLESFE
-652 ESLKLFKSGKSIPQI
+652 LFKSGKSIADI
-667 AEARNLT
+667 SVVRNLS
-674 TSTIENHLAFYI
+674 TSTIENHLAFFV
-686 ESGEI
+686 EVG
-691 KINELVPPE
+691 KIDVTELVTLE
-700 KQKEIEKALELH
+700 KIGLIEKAIQLHRDLPLSELKK
-712 GDLLLGV
+712 V
-719 LKNELGENFSYGE
+719 LGENISYGE
-732 IRAVINNLK
+732 IRAVMNK
-741 LES
+741 LGIR

>member
-1 MNPKTLT
+1 MKTPK
-8 AHFSNPF
+8 
-15 DSLILGKQETEESNL
+15 
-30 ITPLEILSKQF
+30 EILNKQF

-75 CYQIPALIFDGL
+75 CYQIPALLFDGL

-106 LNGVAASFLNST
+106 LNGVAAAFLNST
-118 LSVSEQAEVISDIRS
+118 LSANEQAQVMNDIRN
-133 QKLKI
+133 QQIKL
-138 LYIAPEK
+138 LFIAPEK
-145 IFINEQQFLNFLKPL
+145 IFINKQQFLNFLKPL
-160 NISLFAIDEAHCISH
+160 NISLFAIDEAHCISQ

-195 TVPIIALTATADELT
+195 AVPIIALTATADELT

-222 PKTFVSS
+222 PKTFISS
-229 FNRANIYY
+229 FNRENIYY
-237 NVEPKRNWF
+237 YIEPKRNWF
-246 AYLLNYLNE
+246 AYLLNYLKN

-266 SRASTESLADDLAEH
+266 SRASTESLADDLTEN

-288 HAGLDKQTRDQHQ
+288 HAGLEKQIRDQHQ

-375 IENNQAQ
+375 IENNPAQ
-382 SRIMLEKL
+382 SKIMLDKL
-390 NKLARLCE
+390 NKMSRLCE

-411 GEEYPNYCGSCDVCL
+411 GEEYPDYCGSCDVCL
-426 SKYEKFDGTII
+426 SKYEKFDGTIV

-484 NSKDEWRQYLHDLIA
+484 IGKEEWRQYLNDLIV
-499 MGYLHQEE
+499 MGYLHQED
-507 GQYPILKL
+507 GQYPVLKL
-515 TEKSKS
+515 TERSKA
-521 VLTGEEKV
+521 VLKGEEKV
-529 MFVKTVTRT
+529 MLVKTVTRK
-538 EVAPKE
+538 EFERKE
-544 QPKEIELLSLLKL
+544 QPHEVELLSLLKI
-557 LRNQLAE
+557 LRNRLAE
-564 SARVPAYLIFSDT
+564 QAQVPAYIIFSDT
-577 TLLELATYLPQ
+577 TLIELATFLPQ
-588 NFSELKRISGFG
+588 NFSELKKISGFG

-605 RYGKTFLDEVLNYCK
+605 RYGKVFLDMVLDYCK
-620 KNNLKSRIVNKT
+620 KNNLQSRILNKT

-638 STSFRTSEKIDTKM
+638 AGSSRSSEKSDTKM
-652 ESLKLFKSGKSIPQI
+652 ESLELFKSGKSVAEI
-667 AEARNLT
+667 AAIRNLT
-674 TSTIENHLAFYI
+674 ASTIENHLAFFI
-686 ESGEI
+686 ELGKI
-691 KINELVPPE
+691 KVIELVTRE
-700 KQKEIEKALELH
+700 KIQQIEKAIQLH
-712 GDLLLGV
+712 GDLSLNV
-719 LKNELGENFSYGE
+719 LKNELGENISYGE
-732 IRAVINNLK
+732 IRAVIGYLK
-741 LES
+741 LGVT

>member
-1 MNPKTLT
+1 MKTPK
-8 AHFSNPF
+8 
-15 DSLILGKQETEESNL
+15 
-30 ITPLEILSKQF
+30 EILNKQF

-75 CYQIPALIFDGL
+75 CYQIPALLFDGL

-106 LNGVAASFLNST
+106 LNGVAAAFLNST
-118 LSVSEQAEVISDIRS
+118 LSANEQAQVMNDIRN
-133 QKLKI
+133 QQIKL
-138 LYIAPEK
+138 LFIAPEK
-145 IFINEQQFLNFLKPL
+145 IFINKQQFLNFLKPL
-160 NISLFAIDEAHCISH
+160 NISLFAIDEAHCISQ

-195 TVPIIALTATADELT
+195 AVPIIALTATADELT

-222 PKTFVSS
+222 PKTFISS
-229 FNRANIYY
+229 FNRENIYY
-237 NVEPKRNWF
+237 YIEPKRNWF
-246 AYLLNYLNE
+246 AYLLNYLKN

-266 SRASTESLADDLAEH
+266 SRASTESLADDLTEN

-288 HAGLDKQTRDQHQ
+288 HAGLEKQIRDQHQ

-375 IENNQAQ
+375 IENNPAQ
-382 SRIMLEKL
+382 SKIMLDKL
-390 NKLARLCE
+390 NKMSRLCE

-411 GEEYPNYCGSCDVCL
+411 GEEYPDYCGSCDVCL
-426 SKYEKFDGTII
+426 SKYEKFDGTIV

-484 NSKDEWRQYLHDLIA
+484 NSKEEWRQYLNDLIV
-499 MGYLHQEE
+499 MGYLHQED
-507 GQYPILKL
+507 GQYPVLKL
-515 TEKSKS
+515 TERSKA
-521 VLTGEEKV
+521 VLKGEEKV
-529 MFVKTVTRT
+529 MLVKTVTRK
-538 EVAPKE
+538 EFERKE
-544 QPKEIELLSLLKL
+544 QPHEVELLSLLKI
-557 LRNQLAE
+557 LRNRLAE
-564 SARVPAYLIFSDT
+564 QAQVPAYIIFSDT
-577 TLLELATYLPQ
+577 TLIELATFLPQ
-588 NFSELKRISGFG
+588 NFSELKKISGFG

-605 RYGKTFLDEVLNYCK
+605 RYGKVFLDMVLVYCK
-620 KNNLKSRIVNKT
+620 KNNLQSRILNKT

-638 STSFRTSEKIDTKM
+638 AGSSRSSEKSDTKM
-652 ESLKLFKSGKSIPQI
+652 ESLELFKSGKSVAEI
-667 AEARNLT
+667 AAIRNLT
-674 TSTIENHLAFYI
+674 ASTIENHLAFFI
-686 ESGEI
+686 ELGKI
-691 KINELVPPE
+691 KVIELVTRE
-700 KQKEIEKALELH
+700 KIQQIEKAIQLH
-712 GDLLLGV
+712 GDLSLNV
-719 LKNELGENFSYGE
+719 LKNELGENISYGE
-732 IRAVINNLK
+732 IRSVIGYLK
-741 LES
+741 LGVT

>member
-1 MNPKTLT
+1 ML
-8 AHFSNPF
+8 
-15 DSLILGKQETEESNL
+15 
-30 ITPLEILSKQF
+30 TPLEVLNKQF

-75 CYQIPALIFDGL
+75 CYQIPALLFNGL

-106 LNGVAASFLNST
+106 LNGVAAAFLNST
-118 LSVSEQAEVISDIRS
+118 LSSNEQAQVMNDIRN
-133 QKLKI
+133 QQIKI

-160 NISLFAIDEAHCISH
+160 NISLFAIDEAHCISQ

-195 TVPIIALTATADELT
+195 DVPIIALTATADELT
-210 RKDILEKLNLQS
+210 RKDILEKLKLRS
-222 PKTFVSS
+222 PKTYISS
-229 FNRANIYY
+229 FNRENIHYY
-237 NVEPKRNWF
+237 IEPKRNWLP
-246 AYLLNYLNE
+246 YLLNYLKE

-266 SRASTESLADDLAEH
+266 SRASTESLADDLVEY

-288 HAGLDKQTRDQHQ
+288 HAGLEKQTRDQHQ

-364 GDLVKLKRFCE
+364 GDLVKLKKFCE
-375 IENNQAQ
+375 IENNPAQ
-382 SRIMLEKL
+382 SKIMLEKL
-390 NKLARLCE
+390 NKMARLCE

-411 GEEYPNYCGSCDVCL
+411 GEEYPDYCGSCDVCL

-442 SAVARLDQRYGVNFV
+442 SAVTRLDQRYGVNFV

-463 SKSEKIFD
+463 SKSEKIMD
-471 WQMKLKT
+471 WQMQLKT

-484 NSKDEWRQYLHDLIA
+484 TGKEEWRQYLNDLIV

-507 GQYPILKL
+507 GQYPVLKL
-515 TEKSKS
+515 TEKSKA
-521 VLTGEEKV
+521 VLKGEEKV
-529 MFVKTVTRT
+529 TFVKTVMRK
-538 EVAPKE
+538 EVEQKE
-544 QPKEIELLSLLKL
+544 QPYEVELLSLLKV
-557 LRNQLAE
+557 LRNRLAE
-564 SARVPAYLIFSDT
+564 EVRVPAYVIFSDT
-577 TLLELATYLPQ
+577 TLLELSTYLPQ
-588 NFSELKRISGFG
+588 EFSELTKISGFG

-605 RYGKTFLDEVLNYCK
+605 RYGKVFLDEVVDFCK
-620 KNNLKSRIVNKT
+620 KNKLPSRIINKF

-638 STSFRTSEKIDTKM
+638 VRSPRTSERSDTKL
-652 ESLKLFKSGKSIPQI
+652 ESFELFRSGKSIIEI
-667 AEARNLT
+667 AEIRNLT
-674 TSTIENHLAFYI
+674 ASTIENHLAHYI
-686 ESGEI
+686 TTGEI
-691 KINELVPPE
+691 GINELVSPE
-700 KQKEIEKALELH
+700 KTQQIEKAIQLH
-712 GDLLLGV
+712 GDLSLGV
-719 LKNELGENFSYGE
+719 LKNALGEGITYGE
-732 IRAVINNLK
+732 IRAVISYLK
-741 LES
+741 LNGSE

>member
-1 MNPKTLT
+1 MKTPKEVL
-8 AHFSNPF
+8 N
-15 DSLILGKQETEESNL
+15 
-30 ITPLEILSKQF
+30 KQF

-75 CYQIPALIFDGL
+75 CYQIPALLFDGL
-87 TIVISPLIALMKDQ
+87 TIVVSPLIALMKDQ

-106 LNGVAASFLNST
+106 LNGVAAAFLNST
-118 LSVSEQAEVISDIRS
+118 LSANEQAQVMNDIRN
-133 QKLKI
+133 QQIKL
-138 LYIAPEK
+138 LFIAPEK
-145 IFINEQQFLNFLKPL
+145 IFINKQQFLNFLKPL
-160 NISLFAIDEAHCISH
+160 NISLFAIDEAHCISQ

-195 TVPIIALTATADELT
+195 AVPIIALTATADELT

-222 PKTFVSS
+222 PKTFISS
-229 FNRANIYY
+229 FNRENIYY
-237 NVEPKRNWF
+237 YIEPKRNWF
-246 AYLLNYLNE
+246 AYLLNYLKN

-266 SRASTESLADDLAEH
+266 SRASTESLADDLTEN

-288 HAGLDKQTRDQHQ
+288 HAGLEKQIRDQHQ

-375 IENNQAQ
+375 IENNPAQ
-382 SRIMLEKL
+382 SKIMLDKL
-390 NKLARLCE
+390 NKMSRLCE

-411 GEEYPNYCGSCDVCL
+411 GEEYPDYCGSCDVCL
-426 SKYEKFDGTII
+426 SKYEKFDGTIV

-484 NSKDEWRQYLHDLIA
+484 TGKEEWRQYLNDLIV
-499 MGYLHQEE
+499 MGYLHQED
-507 GQYPILKL
+507 GQYPVLKL
-515 TEKSKS
+515 TERSKA
-521 VLTGEEKV
+521 VLKGEEKV
-529 MFVKTVTRT
+529 MLVKTVTRK
-538 EVAPKE
+538 EFERKE
-544 QPKEIELLSLLKL
+544 QPHEVELLSLLKI
-557 LRNQLAE
+557 LRNRLAE
-564 SARVPAYLIFSDT
+564 QAQVPAYIIFSDT
-577 TLLELATYLPQ
+577 TLIELATFLPQ
-588 NFSELKRISGFG
+588 NFSELKKISGFG

-605 RYGKTFLDEVLNYCK
+605 RYGKVFLDMVLDYCK
-620 KNNLKSRIVNKT
+620 KNNLQSRILNKT
-632 PKRQRK
+632 SKRQRK
-638 STSFRTSEKIDTKM
+638 AGFSRSSEKSDTKM
-652 ESLKLFKSGKSIPQI
+652 ESLELFKSGKSVAEI
-667 AEARNLT
+667 AAIRNLT
-674 TSTIENHLAFYI
+674 ASTIENHLAFFI
-686 ESGEI
+686 ELGKI
-691 KINELVPPE
+691 KVIELVTRE
-700 KQKEIEKALELH
+700 KIQQIEKAIQLH
-712 GDLLLGV
+712 GDLSLNV
-719 LKNELGENFSYGE
+719 LKNELGENISYGE
-732 IRAVINNLK
+732 IRAVIGYLK
-741 LES
+741 LGVT